1 MLELIALIIVTAGL
15 IFGGIC
21 LIDYNH
27 KKRKNEI
34 DMFIV
39 KYERLLRESERRRN
53 ASEMAALIRIVENEC
68 KR

>member
-1 MLELIALIIVTAGL
+1 MLELIALIVAVAGL

-27 KKRKNEI
+27 QKRKNEI
-34 DMFIV
+34 DTFIV

-53 ASEMAALIRIVENEC
+53 ASEMATVLKIVENEC
-68 KR
+68 RR

>member
-1 MLELIALIIVTAGL
+1 MLELIALVITAAGL

-27 KKRKNEI
+27 QKRKNEI
-34 DMFIV
+34 DTFIV
-39 KYERLLRESERRRN
+39 KYERLLQASERRRN
-53 ASEMAALIRIVENEC
+53 ASEMATIIRIIENEC